1 MLYLMNALEYDNT
14 LVYVALCGLYT
25 MGAAMVFPA
34 LDGMTN
40 EFLERSDNPE
50 EDLARER
57 LYGAVLWALMN
68 LYMSAALDWYGFY
81 VTYPMAACSAVAVL
95 VSVCIYSYKQRDE
108 NDEEATDAKG
118 SSTNKI
124 EREIDKLEMNE
135 IKRSFY
141 STHDAD
147 GDSHGNQSDA
157 ATEATAP
164 THQGSDTEEA
174 SSISEHGGSDV
185 CSMTE
190 GTFGNEHGHEASS
203 GRSGGTNDGRDAGSI
218 GASSRAMSSSI
229 GTADRSGMDSSVLS
243 VSERSASTFLLERK
257 PSSRKPRKTT
267 EKSKSMSDASYLG
280 DDNTISDDETK
291 DYKEELNLGEEY
303 LMVFLAM
310 CSSCYGCAFLFLYLC
325 ISAGQAI
332 VDNLIFLYFET
343 MGASYLLMGYTI
355 VITIGLELSVSYIAP
370 SMVCFPCALNTVSRC
385 IRSHLLALC
394 LLQQVDLRQ
403 LQFLAGSRWDSPR
416 DSTYWLHTHSE

>member
-1 MLYLMNALEYDNT
+1 MLYLMNALEYDNK
-14 LVYVALCGLYT
+14 LFYVALCGLYT

-40 EFLERSDNPE
+40 DFLERSDNPE

-68 LYMSAALDWYGFY
+68 LYMSMALDWYGFY

-108 NDEEATDAKG
+108 NDEDATDAKV
-118 SSTNKI
+118 SSTNKV
-124 EREIDKLEMNE
+124 ESEIDKMENNA
-135 IKRSFY
+135 IKRPYY
-141 STHDAD
+141 STQDAD
-147 GDSHGNQSDA
+147 GDDHDNHSDA
-157 ATEATAP
+157 ATETTAP

-190 GTFGNEHGHEASS
+190 GTFGNEHGHDANS
-203 GRSGGTNDGRDAGSI
+203 GRSVSTNDERDASSI
-218 GASSRAMSSSI
+218 GTSTRSRSMTETSSI

-257 PSSRKPRKTT
+257 PSSRKPRNAT
-267 EKSKSMSDASYLG
+267 EKSRSMSDATYCS
-280 DDNTISDDETK
+280 DDNSISDDEKK

-332 VDNLIFLYFET
+332 VDNLIFLYFEA

-355 VITIGLELSVSYIAP
+355 VIAIGLELSNSYIAP
-370 SMVCFPCALNTVSRC
+370 SMVCFSCSLDAVSRC
-385 IRSHLLALC
+385 IRSHSSC
-394 LLQQVDLRQ
+394 
-403 LQFLAGSRWDSPR
+403 QFSPT
-416 DSTYWLHTHSE
+416 S